1 MSSSH
6 YVSIARTNNAMA
18 EYIFTIIAVFYF
30 QADPVLLHSDF
41 FLILIIS
48 AASWTVEIIFRTA
61 CVEPSGHQR
70 GHHRT
75 LSAGG
80 HQKRTPSVKM
90 AVNKSIIGPLFRAS
104 FGHLSFLH
112 RAQGSI
118 QGQKILVESFGV
130 MLPSLLDE
138 GSSRAYRSK
147 TTSIYLKACKFLHA
161 SGTTK
166 YIEQITK

>member
-1 MSSSH
+1 MTIYKITLIRVAAVNGDTRPLMCANAPQGPEMSSCH

-70 GHHRT
+70 GHQRT

-80 HQKRTPSVKM
+80 H
-90 AVNKSIIGPLFRAS
+90 
-104 FGHLSFLH
+104 
-112 RAQGSI
+112 
-118 QGQKILVESFGV
+118 
-130 MLPSLLDE
+130 
-138 GSSRAYRSK
+138 
-147 TTSIYLKACKFLHA
+147 
-161 SGTTK
+161 
-166 YIEQITK
+166 